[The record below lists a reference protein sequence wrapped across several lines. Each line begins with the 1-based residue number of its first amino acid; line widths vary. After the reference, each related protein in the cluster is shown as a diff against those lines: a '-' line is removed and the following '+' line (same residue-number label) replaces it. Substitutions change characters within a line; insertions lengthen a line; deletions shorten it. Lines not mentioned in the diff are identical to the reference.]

1 MIPKEVWALVVL
13 GFGIVFAVLAL
24 IALVVAWIRRL
35 DDSWQ
40 AREKAQEDEALAREP
55 TIDATTLVLIAAAV
69 TTVLKGRGRIHKIRR
84 LLPADS
90 PSSAW
95 SAQGRLAVHG
105 SHIITK
111 KQSKDRT

>member
-1 MIPKEVWALVVL
+1 MPQEVWTLVVL

-24 IALVVAWIRRL
+24 IALVVAWMRRL

-40 AREKAQEDEALAREP
+40 AREKAQDEQALAREP
-55 TIDATTLVLIAAAV
+55 TIDATTLVLIAAAA
-69 TTVLKGRGRIHKIRR
+69 TTLLKGRGRIRKIRR

-90 PSSAW
+90 PRSAW
-95 SAQGRLAVHG
+95 SAQGRLAVQG
-105 SHIITK
+105 SHIISK